1 MLKLIKTIIYSYEL
15 NVLNDGLG
23 SIGDEASDA
32 SKVSDAYERKTLDV
46 KSIYLV

>member
-23 SIGDEASDA
+23 SIGDEASDTFEA
-32 SKVSDAYERKTLDV
+32 SDA
-46 KSIYLV
+46 